1 MFGLDPQAR
10 INYGYG
16 AITKLTPMAK
26 NLIKAAYGIAR
37 PLPCRRYIERQCHA
51 MIAATRLG
59 DQYDGIQRV
68 HQVFTYLVQPQLN
81 STQHN
86 SFVVSQQMKM
96 T

>member
-26 NLIKAAYGIAR
+26 PNKAAYGK
-37 PLPCRRYIERQCHA
+37 LPDRSYAGGTSNGGRHA

-59 DQYDGIQRV
+59 DQYDGILASTPG
-68 HQVFTYLVQPQLN
+68 FTYLVQLRLN
-81 STQHN
+81 SIQHS
-86 SFVVSQQMKM
+86 SFVV
-96 T
+96 